1 MSSNRNSESCSL
13 TLIPILLMLSFILTV
28 FYVSENDESTESTVS
43 RINYRVR
50 TPCISQIP
58 NVIVFFDWQ
67 PSKIICGVVSC
78 VLSSM
83 ENEIRMM
90 TV

>member
-1 MSSNRNSESCSL
+1 
-13 TLIPILLMLSFILTV
+13 ML
-28 FYVSENDESTESTVS
+28 ENDESTLS
-43 RINYRVR
+43 RINYPVR

-58 NVIVFFDWQ
+58 NVIVFFNWQ
-67 PSKIICGVVSC
+67 PSKIICDVVSC